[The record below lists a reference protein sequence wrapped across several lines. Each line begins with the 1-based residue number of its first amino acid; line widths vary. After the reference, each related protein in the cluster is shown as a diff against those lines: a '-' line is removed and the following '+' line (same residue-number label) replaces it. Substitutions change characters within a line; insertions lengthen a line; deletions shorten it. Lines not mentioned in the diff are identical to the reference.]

1 MRILIVDDEK
11 IKRITLADDLSAQG
25 HEVVTAA
32 DGEEAWTQLQTVQF
46 DVVVS
51 DLKMPRLDG
60 IDLLKRI
67 KQGRMADMAVVMMTA
82 YGSIPVAVE
91 AMRLGAFDFV
101 TKPFRNEDLFPLL
114 TRLDRANR
122 SPGEAVSP
130 LGEAGPPESGAGGR
144 RPLAGHGPR
153 AADDRGL
160 RGPRRMSSCSVK
172 RAAART

>member
-1 MRILIVDDEK
+1 MRILIADDEK

-32 DGEEAWTQLQTVQF
+32 DGEDAWTQLQTAAF
-46 DVVVS
+46 DVVVT

-60 IDLLKRI
+60 IELLKRI
-67 KQGRMADMAVVMMTA
+67 KQGRMAEMAVIMMTA

-91 AMRLGAFDFV
+91 AMRLGAFDFL

-114 TRLDRANR
+114 ARLDRSARRQGR
-122 SPGEAVSP
+122 SRDGEGRAASGPGIN
-130 LGEAGPPESGAGGR
+130 GR
-144 RPLAGHGPR
+144 RPLARHGPR
-153 AADDRGL
+153 AADDRSL
-160 RGPRRMSSCSVK
+160 PAPRPTCSCWAR